1 MTKSKMRIY
10 GGRGYSDHAV
20 DLFMTVDQEDVAYLH
35 IDYLFQKTWIEHIRI
50 PADDILEALQPRVY
64 EIVYE
69 HVQRALSND

>member
-10 GGRGYSDHAV
+10 GGRGYSDHSV

-50 PADDILEALQPRVY
+50 PADDVFIALRPRLIDLM
-64 EIVYE
+64 ETLLQDE
-69 HVQRALSND
+69 H

>member
-35 IDYLFQKTWIEHIRI
+35 IDYLFKKTWIEHIRI
-50 PADDILEALQPRVY
+50 PADDVLVALRPRLIDLV
-64 EIVYE
+64 ETLLQDE
-69 HVQRALSND
+69 H